1 MERRPGQPSLTVVG
15 DCPGDNR
22 LLSAL
27 PDAVLQRFLPGLQR
41 VDLAQGAVLY
51 ESGGLLDYVYFPT
64 SSIVSLLYVTED
76 GASAEIAVVG
86 REGML
91 GVALFM
97 GGNTMPNRAVV
108 QAAGQAF
115 RMRARALTEAFETS
129 LPVMHLCLRYAQA
142 LITQIAQTA
151 VCSRHHTADQQVC
164 AWLLHCLD
172 RLASH
177 EVVLTH
183 DMLAHLLGL
192 RRESVTLIV
201 GHLRAAGLIR
211 CHRGSMVVL
220 DRVGLE
226 HRSCECYALVSGEY
240 ARLLSRPCPSAPG
253 DPDDGMWATER
264 STLAGRSP

>member
-1 MERRPGQPSLTVVG
+1 MELRPGQPSLTVVG

-22 LLSAL
+22 LLSGL

-41 VDLAQGAVLY
+41 VDLTQGAVLY

-151 VCSRHHTADQQVC
+151 VCNRHHALDEQLSR
-164 AWLLHCLD
+164 WLLTTLD
-172 RLASH
+172 RSTGD
-177 EVVLTH
+177 EVCMTQELISG
-183 DMLAHLLGL
+183 MLGV
-192 RRESVTLIV
+192 RRESVTTSASRLQ
-201 GHLRAAGLIR
+201 AKGLIR
-211 CHRGSMVVL
+211 YARGHIRVL
-220 DRVGLE
+220 DRGGLE
-226 HRSCECYALVSGEY
+226 RQACECYSVVRREY
-240 ARLLSRPCPSAPG
+240 DRLLPA
-253 DPDDGMWATER
+253 M
-264 STLAGRSP
+264 LAG

>member
-1 MERRPGQPSLTVVG
+1 MNPAIDPHANHLLAALEAADWQRWKPHLEPVNLRRGEILYAAGQPQFH
-15 DCPGDNR
+15 
-22 LLSAL
+22 A
-27 PDAVLQRFLPGLQR
+27 
-41 VDLAQGAVLY
+41 
-51 ESGGLLDYVYFPT
+51 YFPT
-64 SSIVSLLYVTED
+64 SAIVCLLQMTETG
-76 GASAEIAVVG
+76 GAVGFAIAGHEAVVG
-86 REGML
+86 TSLVL
-91 GVALFM
+91 GSEAATSDGSVLI
-97 GGNTMPNRAVV
+97 
-108 QAAGQAF
+108 AGQGY
-115 RMRARALTEAFETS
+115 RMPAMALLEEFNRFES
-129 LPVMHLCLRYAQA
+129 VRQLMLRYIQA

>member
-51 ESGGLLDYVYFPT
+51 ESGGLLDYVCFPT

-108 QAAGQAF
+108 QGTGQAF

-151 VCSRHHTADQQVC
+151 VCNRHHALDEQLSR
-164 AWLLHCLD
+164 WLLTTLD
-172 RLASH
+172 RSTGD
-177 EVVLTH
+177 EVRMTQELISG
-183 DMLAHLLGL
+183 MLGV
-192 RRESVTLIV
+192 RRESVTTSASRLQ
-201 GHLRAAGLIR
+201 AKGLIR
-211 CHRGSMVVL
+211 YARGHIRVL
-220 DRVGLE
+220 DRGGLE
-226 HRSCECYALVSGEY
+226 RQACECYSVVRREY
-240 ARLLSRPCPSAPG
+240 DRLLPA
-253 DPDDGMWATER
+253 M
-264 STLAGRSP
+264 LAG